1 MYMGRY
7 IVDRSQYY
15 YHYYQRQK
23 DAIRCAHYEKK
34 LRREEAEKIYEPY
47 GGEKEYYKQ
56 AIMKWI
62 NEDKEKEKN
71 KHIDKECLEEE
82 PLN

>member
-1 MYMGRY
+1 M
-7 IVDRSQYY
+7 
-15 YHYYQRQK
+15 
-23 DAIRCAHYEKK
+23 
-34 LRREEAEKIYEPY
+34 RRAEAEKIYEPY

-82 PLN
+82 PIN